1 MQLSHSSIEE
11 PRYHN
16 GCLAVVRLL
25 VVHVAVLRALLAC
38 VPPAL
43 LGVCCL
49 YLTGLITGSE
59 VSATAISQALGEVSH
74 DTLTRFLHGS
84 WWTGR
89 QLLVAA
95 VRVVSWLGGEG
106 WLIVDDVLIPK
117 PYARVI
123 AFCGWDFDHA
133 LRRNV
138 CGLRLVF
145 VVWCNG
151 WLTVPLG
158 FYVWQKDPTRNPRP
172 KRKRAKPG
180 RPRKRGPK
188 VRRHTRRARTQ
199 RARRQ
204 ALQQAVR
211 RVRPRT
217 ATGTPYHTKN
227 ELARALVW
235 RVIRAGVRARF
246 LLCDNWYASRS
257 NLRSFARWQLAWVT
271 RLKNNTVV
279 RFQGHTMTVAQV
291 AATVAPANYHYY
303 AQLGARARAFA
314 VEWLGEPIKL
324 TVVKHD
330 SHPERDR
337 TKYLATNELSL
348 STAEHVRWYR
358 RRWPVEVFFR
368 DAKQL
373 LGLGRSQARQPH
385 AVLTHIMVVCVAY
398 VGLQL
403 LKPLTPHP
411 QLSVSQSKKALL
423 PLRLCVTAQGAAC
436 LVRLTTTGQFEPVD
450 VEALWEPIR
459 TRLGGLELPKHF
471 GVP

>member
-1 MQLSHSSIEE
+1 MQLTHSSTEE
-11 PRYHN
+11 TLCRN
-16 GCLAVVRLL
+16 GCLVVIRLL
-25 VVHVAVLRALLAC
+25 VIHVAVLRALLAF

-43 LGVCCL
+43 LGVFCL

-74 DTLTRFLHGS
+74 DTVTRFLHGG
-84 WWTGR
+84 WWTAR

-95 VRVVSWLGGEG
+95 VRVVSWLGDEG

-117 PYARVI
+117 PYARLI

-133 LRRNV
+133 LGRNV
-138 CGLRLVF
+138 FGLRLVF
-145 VVWCNG
+145 VVWGNG

-158 FYVWQKDPTRNPRP
+158 FQVWQKDPSRKPRR
-172 KRKRAKPG
+172 KRKRRKPG

-188 VRRHTRRARTQ
+188 VHSHTRRARTQ
-199 RARRQ
+199 RVRRR
-204 ALQQAVR
+204 ALQQAAR

-217 ATGTPYHTKN
+217 ATGTHYHTKN
-227 ELARALVW
+227 ALARALVW
-235 RVIRAGVRARF
+235 RVVRAGIQVRF
-246 LLCDNWYASRS
+246 LLFDNWYASRE
-257 NLRSFARWQLAWVT
+257 NLYFFTRLELAWVT
-271 RLKNNTVV
+271 RLKSNTQV
-279 RFQGHTMTVAQV
+279 RYQGRTLTVQQV
-291 AATVAPANYHYY
+291 AATVAPANCHYY
-303 AQLGARARAFA
+303 AALGARARSFG
-314 VEWLGEPIKL
+314 VELCGRPVKL

-337 TKYLATNELSL
+337 TKYLATNELRL
-348 STAEHVRWYR
+348 STADHVRWYR

-373 LGLGRSQARQPH
+373 LGLGRSQVRQPQ
-385 AVLTHIMVVCVAY
+385 AVLTHLVLVCVAY

-403 LKPLTPHP
+403 LKPLRPQP

-423 PLRLCVTAQGAAC
+423 PLRVLVHPGGAAC
-436 LVRLTTTGQFEPVD
+436 LVRLTATGQFAPVEGEEFLEP
-450 VEALWEPIR
+450 LR
-459 TRLGGLELPKHF
+459 TRLGGLELPKHL

>member
-1 MQLSHSSIEE
+1 
-11 PRYHN
+11 
-16 GCLAVVRLL
+16 
-25 VVHVAVLRALLAC
+25 
-38 VPPAL
+38 
-43 LGVCCL
+43 
-49 YLTGLITGSE
+49 
-59 VSATAISQALGEVSH
+59 
-74 DTLTRFLHGS
+74 
-84 WWTGR
+84 
-89 QLLVAA
+89 
-95 VRVVSWLGGEG
+95 
-106 WLIVDDVLIPK
+106 
-117 PYARVI
+117 
-123 AFCGWDFDHA
+123 
-133 LRRNV
+133 
-138 CGLRLVF
+138 
-145 VVWCNG
+145 
-151 WLTVPLG
+151 
-158 FYVWQKDPTRNPRP
+158 
-172 KRKRAKPG
+172 
-180 RPRKRGPK
+180 
-188 VRRHTRRARTQ
+188 
-199 RARRQ
+199 
-204 ALQQAVR
+204 
-211 RVRPRT
+211 
-217 ATGTPYHTKN
+217 
-227 ELARALVW
+227 
-235 RVIRAGVRARF
+235 
-246 LLCDNWYASRS
+246 
-257 NLRSFARWQLAWVT
+257 
-271 RLKNNTVV
+271 
-279 RFQGHTMTVAQV
+279 MTVAQV

-373 LGLGRSQARQPH
+373 AGLGRSQARQPH